1 MTQEA
6 SRRDFMGALGG
17 SLLMAG
23 AVETAR
29 AAAGKLK
36 VCIFSKHL
44 QFVQGEALVRTAADI
59 GFDGIDIT
67 VRKGGHVEPN
77 RVREDLPRLVGAIR
91 AGNLEVPMVTTDIV
105 DATTP
110 FAGDVLATLQDLGI
124 RNYRWGGLRYTSGEP
139 IAAQLTAFRPRIA
152 KLAELNLQ
160 YKACAMYHTHSGVGL
175 VGAPIWDLHVL
186 LDGLDPAAV
195 GVNYDIGHATIEGGV
210 GGWIE
215 SFNITG
221 RYLRGIAV
229 KDLVWGKNPRGGW
242 QPQWVPL
249 GEGMVRL
256 PAFFA
261 MVAKAGF
268 SGPLQM
274 HFEYDL
280 GDAVQTTFAMKRDLA
295 KLRGYLAQAGL

>member
-1 MTQEA
+1 MTQGA
-6 SRRDFMGALGG
+6 SRRDFMGTVGG
-17 SLLMAG
+17 SLLLAG
-23 AVETAR
+23 AAENAR

-67 VRKGGHVEPN
+67 VRKGGHVEPG
-77 RVREDLPRLVGAIR
+77 RVREDLPRLVRTIR

-110 FAGDVLATLQDLGI
+110 FAADVLATLQDLGI
-124 RNYRWGGLRYTSGEP
+124 RNYRWGGLKYTAGEP

-152 KLAELNLQ
+152 KLAELNLR
-160 YKACAMYHTHSGVGL
+160 YKTCAMYHTHSGVGL
-175 VGAPIWDLHVL
+175 VGAPIWDLHIL
-186 LDGLDPAAV
+186 LDGLDPAAI

-221 RYLRGIAV
+221 RYLHGIAV
-229 KDLVWGKNPRGGW
+229 KDLVWGRNARGGW

-256 PAFFA
+256 PAFFT

-274 HFEYDL
+274 HFEYEL
-280 GDAVQTTFAMKRDLA
+280 GDPAQTAFAMKRDLA
-295 KLRGYLAQAGL
+295 KLRGLLAQAGV